1 MLEPL
6 LSPPYTQNFAQPTYV
21 LLQNGLNVEIDLYL
35 ALKAIGDDH
44 PRILSAAVWILTNLM
59 NAVNVVEHGD
69 YASL

>member
-1 MLEPL
+1 M
-6 LSPPYTQNFAQPTYV
+6 

-59 NAVNVVEHGD
+59 SAVNVVEHGD